1 MPIDPNTPV
10 IVGVGQLVSHW
21 RPVAVPERAEDPD
34 GWELASLHNSGAPFP
49 QSLRSVATGFALE
62 DSGARDGL
70 AAIIDRVVVV
80 RTMLDSVPGAPQPF
94 GRCANPPGTLA
105 ADNYITPREAIYSQ
119 VGGDQPQALVNESAA
134 AIHAGECRAILLA
147 GAEATSAM
155 KVALKAGMQPDWSYS
170 VDGDCDDLGL
180 GSSLLS
186 KYEIANGLGAP
197 TQTYPAFENALAAR
211 LGDGKDGHRELM
223 SALWSGF
230 ASVAA
235 RYPHAQFPQERDA
248 VFLSTPSAENY
259 PVADPY
265 LKWDVAQDAVN
276 QGAAVILTSVGEA
289 DRLGIAPEKR
299 VFLHGHAHAK
309 DRTPSERPDLSRS
322 LATDLVLK
330 QALESSGITASD
342 IAMVDLYSCFPV
354 AVLLAAEALGID
366 PLADPAALTLTG
378 GLPFFGGAGNNYS
391 MHAIAAM
398 IDACRANPGSKG
410 LVLANGGFLSK
421 EAAGVYSSEP
431 QPDWQPLSNAAIQA
445 ECDAQIGPRLLSEDA
460 TGTLESY
467 TVTYTKGE
475 ATRGYAFL
483 RTADGARILA
493 RTAKGDAAKLAA
505 ITQDGVARQILSSKL
520 IDGVNI
526 LDL

>member
-1 MPIDPNTPV
+1 MTIDSTTPV
-10 IVGVGQLVSHW
+10 LVGVGQLVSHW
-21 RPVAVPERAEDPD
+21 RPGSDET
-34 GWELASLHNSGAPFP
+34 APSP
-49 QSLRSVATGFALE
+49 QSLRAEATRRALA
-62 DSGARDGL
+62 DSGTEEGL

-94 GRCANPPGTLA
+94 DRCANPPGTLA
-105 ADNYITPREAIYSQ
+105 ADNCITPREAIYSQ

-134 AIHAGECRAILLA
+134 AIHVGECRAILLA

-155 KVALKAGMQPDWSYS
+155 KLALKAGMQPDWSYS
-170 VDGDCDDLGL
+170 VEGECIDRGL

-186 KYEIANGLGAP
+186 KYEVANGLGAP

-211 LGDGKDGHRELM
+211 LAARGEDKRAARLGHGKHGHRALM

-235 RYPHAQFPQERDA
+235 RYPHAQFSQERDA
-248 VFLSTPSAENY
+248 DFLSTPSAENY

-309 DRTPSERPDLSRS
+309 DRSTPSERPDLSRS

-330 QALESSGITASD
+330 QTLESSDITASGLSH
-342 IAMVDLYSCFPV
+342 MDLYSCFPV

-366 PLADPAALTLTG
+366 PLANPAALTLTG

-398 IDACRANPGSKG
+398 VDACRANPGSKG

-421 EAAGVYSSEP
+421 EAAGVYSTVP
-431 QPDWQPLSNAAIQA
+431 QTGWQPLSNAAIQA
-445 ECDAQIGPRLLSEDA
+445 ECDAQVGPPLLSEDA

-475 ATRGYAFL
+475 PARGYAFL
-483 RTADGARILA
+483 RTADGARVLA

-505 ITQDGVARQILSSKL
+505 ITVDGVTGQTLSSKL

>member
-1 MPIDPNTPV
+1 MTIAPNTPV
-10 IVGVGQLVSHW
+10 LVGVGQIVSHW
-21 RPVAVPERAEDPD
+21 RPGSDETVP
-34 GWELASLHNSGAPFP
+34 SP
-49 QSLRSVATGFALE
+49 QSLRAEATRRALA
-62 DSGARDGL
+62 DSGVAGVL
-70 AAIIDRVVVV
+70 ASSIDRVIAV
-80 RTMLDSVPGAPQPF
+80 RTMLDSVPGAPHPF

-105 ADNYITPREAIYSQ
+105 TDVGIAPRDAIYSQ

-147 GAEATSAM
+147 GSEATAAM
-155 KVALKAGMQPDWSYS
+155 KAALKAGVALDWSQS
-170 VDGDCDDLGL
+170 ADGDHQDLGL
-180 GSSLLS
+180 GSPLLS
-186 KYEIANGLGAP
+186 KYEITNGLGAP

-211 LGDGKDGHRELM
+211 LGHGKDGHRALM

-235 RYPHAQFPQERDA
+235 RHPYAQFPIGRCA
-248 VFLSTPSAENY
+248 NFLSTPSAENY

-289 DRLGIAPEKR
+289 DRLGIAADRR

-322 LATDLVLK
+322 IATDLVLK
-330 QALESSGITASD
+330 QALDASGITPSD
-342 IAMVDLYSCFPV
+342 LTHLDLYSCFPV

-366 PLADPAALTLTG
+366 PLANPAALTLTG

-398 IDACRANPGSKG
+398 VDACRAVPGSKG

-421 EAAGVYSSEP
+421 EAAGVYSTAP
-431 QPDWQPLSNAAIQA
+431 QPGWQSLSSAAIQA
-445 ECDAQIGPRLLSEDA
+445 QCDAQVGPRLLSEDA

-467 TVTYTKGE
+467 TVTYAKGE
-475 ATRGYAFL
+475 PARGYAFL
-483 RTADGARILA
+483 RTADGARVLA
-493 RTAKGDAAKLAA
+493 RTAKGEAGKLAA
-505 ITQDGVARQILSSKL
+505 VTRDGVVGKVLGSTVVE
-520 IDGVNI
+520 GVNT
-526 LDL
+526 LTL